1 MKIHKTNSWLEL
13 NELYE
18 DSKFIDKPYYI
29 RRLEKDKEIV
39 WFGLETNW
47 KTISGTWHI
56 LNKGNWEESDQ
67 PKYEEI
73 YLELLKQYY
82 TQPPDK
88 IKIMRDTKKTL
99 EIFQFILIGITI
111 FCMISVLIDAALKFK

>member
-18 DSKFIDKPYYI
+18 DSKFIDKPYYVE
-29 RRLEKDKEIV
+29 RQEKDKEIV

-47 KTISGTWHI
+47 KTINGTWHI
-56 LNKGNWEESDQ
+56 LNKGNWEESNQ

-73 YLELLKQYY
+73 YLKVCGFDSRHSHYLYLLLLNVFLWK
-82 TQPPDK
+82 
-88 IKIMRDTKKTL
+88 
-99 EIFQFILIGITI
+99 
-111 FCMISVLIDAALKFK
+111 